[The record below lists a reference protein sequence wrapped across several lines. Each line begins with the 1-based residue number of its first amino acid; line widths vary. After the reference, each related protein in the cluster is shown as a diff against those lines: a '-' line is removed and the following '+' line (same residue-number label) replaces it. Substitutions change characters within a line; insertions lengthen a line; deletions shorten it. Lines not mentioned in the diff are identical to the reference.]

1 MNIVALRLLELRE
14 SLRINPDNSA
24 EQSGFS
30 KFEIKVLATY
40 LKRDIKTIKCVA
52 LAIGKL
58 GGILTEK
65 VMACQELRLFGSA

>member
-1 MNIVALRLLELRE
+1 MPQPSLFEDIPIMNIVALRSLELRE
-14 SLRINPDNSA
+14 SFNPDNPA

-40 LKRDIKTIKCVA
+40 LKRDITTIKCVA

-58 GGILTEK
+58 K
-65 VMACQELRLFGSA
+65 NVSNVFRN